1 MNNRGAARRRAG
13 IVLAVVLWA
22 TALFEVLVVG
32 MLSAARFDLRRGQY
46 RLDRVRALALAEGG
60 IERVT
65 ALLSQDQNTWD
76 GLNEA
81 WSLGPTRSVTFR
93 LPAEAGEP
101 EGAVAVS
108 IEDEGGKLNLN
119 AVPATQMR
127 KFLSGRRIPGEETVF
142 DSLLDWQD
150 PDESPRLHGAEDDWY
165 LRQPRP
171 YHAKNAPLDTVG
183 ELKLIR
189 GMTDPAFRLISPYL
203 TVYGPGRVNLNT
215 APFPVLAS
223 LPGMDDV
230 LARRI
235 VEYRSG
241 GDGVPGTPDDRP
253 FLVPDQARVLVGSV
267 YDRFADL
274 VTVTSTDFSV
284 RSVARVGRAT
294 AAVQAVLSRTMVS
307 GIRRVETR
315 LWREE

>member
-1 MNNRGAARRRAG
+1 MNSRGVPRRPRRG
-13 IVLAVVLWA
+13 IVLAIVLWA

-65 ALLSQDQNTWD
+65 ALLTQDQNTWD

-93 LPAEAGEP
+93 
-101 EGAVAVS
+101 EGDVSVS

-119 AVPATQMR
+119 AVPPTQMR

-142 DSLLDWQD
+142 DSFLDWQD

-165 LRQPRP
+165 LRQPRS
-171 YHAKNAPLDTVG
+171 YHAKNAPLDSVG
-183 ELKLIR
+183 EMKLIR

-215 APFPVLAS
+215 ASFPVLAS

-235 VEYRSG
+235 VEYRAG

-253 FLVPDQARVLVGSV
+253 FLVPDQARALVGSV

-284 RSVARVGRAT
+284 RSTARVGRAT
-294 AAVQAVLSRTMVS
+294 AAVRVS
-307 GIRRVETR
+307 AARV
-315 LWREE
+315 W